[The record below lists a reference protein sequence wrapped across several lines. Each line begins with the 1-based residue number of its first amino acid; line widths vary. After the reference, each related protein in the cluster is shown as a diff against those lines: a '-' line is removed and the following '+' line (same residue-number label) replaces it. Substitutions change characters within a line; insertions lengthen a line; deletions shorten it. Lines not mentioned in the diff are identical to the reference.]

1 MTQFIQQYMPEITM
15 VAAILLPLMPTIIVR
30 IMSDKRLQTMFSE
43 FRLKQALD
51 SDTAKQLYNQVTS
64 LKQQIESLVS
74 NKELQLKIQNTLD
87 VYKESANEVTKTL
100 ETAMTDLKLIS
111 NRMEEKDEIIAYL
124 TKELKDIKMSLGVR
138 T

>member
-1 MTQFIQQYMPEITM
+1 MTQFIQQYTTEITM

-30 IMSDKRLQTMFSE
+30 IMSDKRMQNMFSE
-43 FRLKQALD
+43 FRLKQSLD
-51 SDTAKQLYNQVTS
+51 SDTAKQLYNQVGS

-87 VYKESANEVTKTL
+87 FYEKSAIEVNKTL
-100 ETAMTDLKLIS
+100 ENAMTDLKLIS
-111 NRMEEKDEIIAYL
+111 NRLEEKDEIIAWL

>member
-1 MTQFIQQYMPEITM
+1 
-15 VAAILLPLMPTIIVR
+15 MPTIIVR

-51 SDTAKQLYNQVTS
+51 GDTAKQLYNQVTS

-100 ETAMTDLKLIS
+100 ETTMTDL
-111 NRMEEKDEIIAYL
+111 DC
-124 TKELKDIKMSLGVR
+124 
-138 T
+138 

>member
-51 SDTAKQLYNQVTS
+51 GDTAKQLYNQVTS

-111 NRMEEKDEIIAYL
+111 NRLEEKDEIIAYL
-124 TKELKDIKMSLGVR
+124 TKELKRHQERVWAR

>member
-51 SDTAKQLYNQVTS
+51 GDTAKQLYNQVTS

-87 VYKESANEVTKTL
+87 MYKESANEVTKTL
-100 ETAMTDLKLIS
+100 EIAMTDLKLIS
-111 NRMEEKDEIIAYL
+111 NRLEEKDEIIAYL

>member
-87 VYKESANEVTKTL
+87 LYKESANEVTKTL

-111 NRMEEKDEIIAYL
+111 NRLEEKDEIIAYL

>member
-30 IMSDKRLQTMFSE
+30 IMSDKRLQSMFSE

-100 ETAMTDLKLIS
+100 ETAMADLKLIS
-111 NRMEEKDEIIAYL
+111 NRLEEKDEIIAYL

>member
-1 MTQFIQQYMPEITM
+1 MTQFLEQYAAEIAM

-30 IMSDKRLQTMFSE
+30 IISDKRLQTMFSE
-43 FRLKQALD
+43 FRIKQALD
-51 SDTAKQLYNQVTS
+51 GDTAKQLYNQVTS

-87 VYKESANEVTKTL
+87 LYKESANEVTKTL
-100 ETAMTDLKLIS
+100 ETTMVDLKLIA
-111 NRMEEKDEIIAYL
+111 NRLEEKDEIIAYL
-124 TKELKDIKMSLGVR
+124 TKELKDIKISLGVR

>member
-51 SDTAKQLYNQVTS
+51 GDTAKQLYNQVTS

-87 VYKESANEVTKTL
+87 V
-100 ETAMTDLKLIS
+100 
-111 NRMEEKDEIIAYL
+111 
-124 TKELKDIKMSLGVR
+124 
-138 T
+138 

>member
-1 MTQFIQQYMPEITM
+1 
-15 VAAILLPLMPTIIVR
+15 
-30 IMSDKRLQTMFSE
+30 MFSE

-51 SDTAKQLYNQVTS
+51 GDTAKQLYNQVTS

-100 ETAMTDLKLIS
+100 ET
-111 NRMEEKDEIIAYL
+111 R
-124 TKELKDIKMSLGVR
+124 
-138 T
+138 

>member
-51 SDTAKQLYNQVTS
+51 GDTAKQLYNQVTS

-111 NRMEEKDEIIAYL
+111 NRLEEKDEIIAYL

>member
-1 MTQFIQQYMPEITM
+1 MTQFIQQYMPEITI
-15 VAAILLPLMPTIIVR
+15 VVAILLPLMPTIIVR

-100 ETAMTDLKLIS
+100 ETTMTDLKLIA
-111 NRMEEKDEIIAYL
+111 NRLEEKDEIIAYL

>member
-87 VYKESANEVTKTL
+87 VYKESTNEVTKTL

-111 NRMEEKDEIIAYL
+111 NRLEEKDEIIAYL

>member
-1 MTQFIQQYMPEITM
+1 MTQFLEQYAAEIAM

-30 IMSDKRLQTMFSE
+30 IISDKRLQTMFSE
-43 FRLKQALD
+43 FRIKQALD
-51 SDTAKQLYNQVTS
+51 GDTAKQLYNQVTS

-87 VYKESANEVTKTL
+87 LYKESANEVTKTL
-100 ETAMTDLKLIS
+100 ETTMVDLKLIA
-111 NRMEEKDEIIAYL
+111 NRLEEKDEIIAYL

>member
-43 FRLKQALD
+43 CRLKQALD

-100 ETAMTDLKLIS
+100 ETAMTDLKLIA
-111 NRMEEKDEIIAYL
+111 NRLEEKDEIIAYL

>member
-1 MTQFIQQYMPEITM
+1 MTQFIQQYMPEITI

-51 SDTAKQLYNQVTS
+51 GDTAKQLYNQVTS

-87 VYKESANEVTKTL
+87 MYKESANEVTKTL
-100 ETAMTDLKLIS
+100 ETTMTDLKLIS
-111 NRMEEKDEIIAYL
+111 NRLEEKDEIIAYL
-124 TKELKDIKMSLGVR
+124 TKELKDIKISLGVR

>member
-87 VYKESANEVTKTL
+87 LYKESANEVTKTL
-100 ETAMTDLKLIS
+100 ETAMADLKLIS
-111 NRMEEKDEIIAYL
+111 NRLEEKDEIIAYL

>member
-51 SDTAKQLYNQVTS
+51 GDTAKQLYNQVTS

-100 ETAMTDLKLIS
+100 ETTMTDLKLIA
-111 NRMEEKDEIIAYL
+111 NRLEEKDEIIAYL

>member
-74 NKELQLKIQNTLD
+74 NKELQLAIQNTLNM
-87 VYKESANEVTKTL
+87 YRESAIEVNKTL
-100 ETAMTDLKLIS
+100 ENAMTDLKLIS
-111 NRMEEKDEIIAYL
+111 NRLEEKDEIIAYL